1 MKSLLFFPLVFALA
15 WSTLALAED
24 TVPPAVAT
32 PKDRPVPEL
41 QKGSVVRVNSTN
53 QQYDFFRPWNKKPPF
68 NRRGIVAVIDG
79 NEVVAPAELVANS
92 NFIELEKPERGE
104 HTTTRTQ

>member
-41 QKGSVVRVNSTN
+41 QTGSVVRVNSTN
-53 QQYDFFRPWNKKPPF
+53 QQYDFFRTGNKKGPVK
-68 NRRGIVAVIDG
+68 RRGSGEVIDR
-79 NEVVAPAELVANS
+79 NEIVVTKKLVANS
-92 NFIELEKPERGE
+92 NFIEIEK
-104 HTTTRTQ
+104 